1 MLALSR
7 KSLAILLPLLGL
19 CGCSSDNEFTAD
31 VAGNYTIAITNGA
44 STCKFDNWVEGK
56 TTSGIGLAIT
66 QDGQKIRGTLDGV
79 TGALFTLLFGSADF
93 DGTIKGSSV
102 NLTNYGSRA
111 MQDGNCSYT
120 YNSSVSATQS
130 KDTIEGTITYA
141 TKTND
146 NPDCA
151 AVECSATQRFN
162 GTRPPQ

>member
-1 MLALSR
+1 M
-7 KSLAILLPLLGL
+7 
-19 CGCSSDNEFTAD
+19 
-31 VAGNYTIAITNGA
+31 
-44 STCKFDNWVEGK
+44 
-56 TTSGIGLAIT
+56 
-66 QDGQKIRGTLDGV
+66 

-93 DGTIKGSSV
+93 DGTIKGSAL

-111 MQDGNCSYT
+111 AQDGNCSYT
-120 YNSSVSATQS
+120 YNSTVSATQS

-141 TKTND
+141 TKTNG

>member
-1 MLALSR
+1 MLAPSC
-7 KSLAILLPLLGL
+7 KSLAILLPLLWL

-44 STCKFDNWVEGK
+44 STCNFDNWVAGK
-56 TTSGIGLAIT
+56 ETSGIGLVIT
-66 QDGQKIRGTLDGV
+66 QDGQNIQGTLDGV

-93 DGTIKGSSV
+93 DGTIKGSQLD
-102 NLTNYGSRA
+102 LTNYGSRA
-111 MQDGNCSYT
+111 AQEGNCSYT
-120 YNSSVSATQS
+120 YNSTVSATQS

-141 TKTND
+141 TKTNG

>member
-1 MLALSR
+1 MPALLR

-19 CGCSSDNEFTAD
+19 CGCSSDNEFTTN

-44 STCKFDNWVEGK
+44 SSCKFDNWVEGK
-56 TTSGIGLAIT
+56 ETSGIGFVIT
-66 QDGQKIRGTLDGV
+66 EDGQNITGTLDGV

-93 DGTIKGSSV
+93 AGTINGSTL

-111 MQDGNCSYT
+111 AQEGNCSYT
-120 YNSSVSATQS
+120 YNSTVNATRS
-130 KDTIEGTITYA
+130 KDTIEGTITYS
-141 TKTND
+141 TKTNG